1 MRYQPSFVTLFTS
14 FTSDIQG
21 PIEFKRLMIV
31 EPSADTRVRINVM
44 AKILIIEDE
53 PQIVRTLSLYLE
65 QAGFDTAAV
74 YSGHDAI
81 PAFRQERPDLVL
93 LDLNLPGQ
101 DGIDV
106 CRNLRRESAVPIIM
120 VTARSD
126 ETDRLIGLELGAD
139 DYVVKPFSPREVVAR
154 VRAVLRR
161 VAGPLA
167 DVDVVRAGDLLID
180 TAAYRVWFASQPL
193 SLTQSEFEILLALA
207 RHSGNVLSR
216 SQLLEETQGI
226 AYEGYERSIDQHI
239 KNLRHKL
246 DKASGQPAII
256 ETVYGVGY
264 RLEPNVSA
272 KEEDQDVP

>member
-1 MRYQPSFVTLFTS
+1 
-14 FTSDIQG
+14 
-21 PIEFKRLMIV
+21 
-31 EPSADTRVRINVM
+31 M

-53 PQIVRTLSLYLE
+53 PQIVRTLRLYLE
-65 QAGFDTAAV
+65 QAGYATAAI
-74 YSGHDAI
+74 YDGAQAI
-81 PAFRQERPDLVL
+81 PAYRQERPDLVL

-106 CRNLRRESAVPIIM
+106 CRALRRESAVPIIM

-167 DVDVVRAGDLLID
+167 DVDVVRAGELLID
-180 TAAYRVWFASQPL
+180 TAAYRAWLSGQPL

-207 RHSGNVLSR
+207 RHEGHVLNR
-216 SQLLEETQGI
+216 TQLLEETQGI

-239 KNLRHKL
+239 KNLRNKL
-246 DKASGQPAII
+246 GKAGGSAALIQ
-256 ETVYGVGY
+256 TVYGVGY
-264 RLEPNVSA
+264 RLEAAGTTPG
-272 KEEDQDVP
+272 EGEYVP

>member
-1 MRYQPSFVTLFTS
+1 MKPT
-14 FTSDIQG
+14 DINRQ
-21 PIEFKRLMIV
+21 MIIN
-31 EPSADTRVRINVM
+31 PSAGTRVRINTM

-53 PQIVRTLSLYLE
+53 PQIVRTLRLYLE
-65 QAGFDTAAV
+65 QAGYSTAAV
-74 YSGHDAI
+74 YDGADAL
-81 PAFRQERPDLVL
+81 PAYRQERPDLIL

-106 CRNLRRESAVPIIM
+106 CRALRRISAVPIIM

-167 DVDVVRAGDLLID
+167 DVDVVRAGELLID
-180 TAAYRVWFASQPL
+180 TAAYRAWLAGQTL

-207 RHSGNVLSR
+207 RHSGHVLSR

-246 DKASGQPAII
+246 DKASGQSAII

-264 RLEPNVSA
+264 RLEPGSA
-272 KEEDQDVP
+272 RKDSGEDVP

>member
-1 MRYQPSFVTLFTS
+1 MSV
-14 FTSDIQG
+14 
-21 PIEFKRLMIV
+21 K
-31 EPSADTRVRINVM
+31 PSAVTRVRINPM
-44 AKILIIEDE
+44 TKILIIEDE
-53 PQIVRTLSLYLE
+53 PQIVRTLRLYLE
-65 QAGFDTAAV
+65 QAGYSTAAV
-74 YSGHDAI
+74 YDGAGAL

-106 CRNLRRESAVPIIM
+106 CRALRRISAVPIIM

-167 DVDVVRAGDLLID
+167 DVDVVRAGELLID
-180 TAAYRVWFASQPL
+180 TAAYRAWFAGQTL

-207 RHSGNVLSR
+207 RHSGHVLSR
-216 SQLLEETQGI
+216 SQLLEEIQGI

-246 DKASGQPAII
+246 DKASGQSAII

-264 RLEPNVSA
+264 RLEPGSDS
-272 KEEDQDVP
+272 KDSGEDVP